1 VAETDVAPAAGGAKS
16 AAPKR
21 ETGLRDLEI
30 NAERGEVS
38 FKVTRKRNLTKD
50 EKADG
55 ANVGKTTI
63 EEVKDYTL
71 KLSMSA
77 AAGTEKR
84 LGRTIG
90 DLLRRAQELE
100 FTAILNLF
108 WTLCQKYHKA
118 EITTLDQAGDL
129 LDDCGGA
136 VPFFEALKALDDIN
150 QAPAALTTAAAT
162 GDAPDPLAAQPG
174 ADGPG
179 APSSLPLDA

>member
-1 VAETDVAPAAGGAKS
+1 VADTDDTATAGGTKK
-16 AAPKR
+16 AAPQR

-38 FKVTRKRNLTKD
+38 FKVTRTRTLTKD
-50 EKADG
+50 ERA
-55 ANVGKTTI
+55 APENVGKTTI
-63 EEVKDYTL
+63 EEVKSYTL

-118 EITTLDQAGDL
+118 EIATLDHAGDL

-136 VPFFEALKALDDIN
+136 VPFFEALKALDEIN
-150 QAPAALTTAAAT
+150 QAPPSLTTAAAT
-162 GDAPDPLAAQPG
+162 GDSPDPLAAQPG